1 MRGRIHV
8 SVQTEGTLDEIF
20 GQKNIEVYGREDFT
34 VKDLRHPTSPSSTHR
49 LLMEKDKGGD
59 LVDYGCNP
67 VLVRNMTHIILE
79 EAMKDA
85 MTQLEQDR
93 GYASDPG
100 SSIGS
105 CD

>member
-1 MRGRIHV
+1 M

-20 GQKNIEVYGREDFT
+20 GQKNIEVYGREDPA
-34 VKDLRHPTSPSSTHR
+34 VKDLQHPTSPSSSHR
-49 LLMEKDKGGD
+49 LLMEEEGK
-59 LVDYGCNP
+59 LVDNGCNAI
-67 VLVRNMTHIILE
+67 LAKNMTHIILE

-85 MTQLEQDR
+85 MAQLEHDR

-105 CD
+105 